1 VHESA
6 FAVEGMFCGGC
17 AATVERSLRRLPGVS
32 DVSVSFLTD
41 AAFVRHD
48 PERAPVAVL
57 VRRLA
62 DLGYPVRPV
71 GERDARTAQD
81 AFLRSHRI
89 RLAVAVGFGMWVMMA
104 TIARYATEL
113 PDARYAWWLGVA
125 SGVFSIPVLA
135 YSGAP
140 FMRLGWRG
148 LRMGVPGMESLILL
162 ATLAALG
169 ASLGTLASGGSAVWF
184 EVPVMLIVFQL
195 VARLG
200 DVGARRRAAD
210 AVRAVLD
217 RSPERAWRV
226 DGSAVSSVAVLELAS
241 GQTVESRAG
250 ERLPVDGTVLSGT
263 ALLDRALMSGES
275 LPVPVGPGDAV
286 LAGTTN
292 LDGVLRIR
300 VDAARGQRTLD
311 RLAATV
317 GRALNA
323 RSDLMRFVDRIA
335 GRLVPS
341 ILVAALVAFGV
352 ALAGGATL
360 AEATVRALA
369 TLVVSCPCA
378 LSLAVPM
385 VVAAGAASAARAG
398 IVLRDPAV
406 FERAHRIDTVLLD
419 KTGTLTRGQLEV
431 ARVAARDGHDGDAV
445 LALAVRVQGGSNHPL
460 AQAIRRHAVQ
470 RRGAA
475 TANVG
480 EAGGGEKVVASD
492 PLDGLRE
499 RAGAGVEGVLPDGR
513 AVLAGSA
520 RWLEEHG
527 VATASLAPVEPG
539 CSRVLV
545 ALDGTAIGAIEL
557 FDTVREDAVA
567 LLQALRARGLQPV
580 IASGDTPGAVE
591 GLAAPLGLEW
601 HAALRPDD
609 KHALIERL
617 QGEGRCVAFVGDG
630 LNDAPALAV
639 ADLGIATG
647 DASDLARSAAALSV
661 LHGGLA
667 NVDLALRLSADAARA
682 LRRNLAFA
690 LLYNA
695 VLIPA
700 AVLGYVHP
708 LLAVL
713 AMAVSTVSIGLSVL
727 PLVRVRASASGR
739 RAR

>member
-41 AAFVRHD
+41 AAFVSHD
-48 PERAPVAVL
+48 PERAPVATL
-57 VRRLA
+57 VQRLA

-113 PDARYAWWLGVA
+113 PDIRYAWWLGIA
-125 SGVFSIPVLA
+125 SGVFSIPVLV

-169 ASLGTLASGGSAVWF
+169 ASAGALAGGGSEVWF

-195 VARLG
+195 IARLG

-217 RSPERAWRV
+217 RSPERAWRI
-226 DGSAVSSVAVLELAS
+226 DGPAVNSVAVLELAS
-241 GQTVESRAG
+241 GETIESRAG

-275 LPVPVGPGDAV
+275 LPVPVGPGDTV

-292 LDGVLRIR
+292 LDGVLRVR
-300 VDAARGQRTLD
+300 VDAARGKRTLD

-335 GRLVPS
+335 GWLVPF
-341 ILVAALVAFGV
+341 IVVAALVAFGV
-352 ALAGGATL
+352 ALATGATL
-360 AEATVRALA
+360 AEAAVRALA

-385 VVAAGAASAARAG
+385 VVATGAAAAARAG

-431 ARVAARDGHDGDAV
+431 ARVVARDGHTAEAV
-445 LALAVRVQGGSNHPL
+445 LVLAVRVQSGSNHPL
-460 AQAIRRHAVQ
+460 AQAIRRHTVP
-470 RRGAA
+470 RRDGTDA
-475 TANVG
+475 
-480 EAGGGEKVVASD
+480 
-492 PLDGLRE
+492 LDGLRE

-513 AVLAGSA
+513 TVLAGSA

-527 VATASLAPVEPG
+527 VETSSVAPVEPG

-545 ALDGTAIGAIEL
+545 ALDGTAIGAVEL
-557 FDTVREDAVA
+557 FDTVREDAQA

-591 GLAAPLGLEW
+591 ALAVPLGLEW

-609 KHALIERL
+609 KHALVERL
-617 QGEGRCVAFVGDG
+617 QGDGRCVAFVGDG

-647 DASDLARSAAALSV
+647 EASDLARSAAALSV

-690 LLYNA
+690 LVYNA
-695 VLIPA
+695 LLIPA

-713 AMAVSTVSIGLSVL
+713 AMAVSTVSIGSSVL
-727 PLVRVRASASGR
+727 PLVRVRACAPV
-739 RAR
+739 

>member
-1 VHESA
+1 MHESA

-41 AAFVRHD
+41 AAFVSHD
-48 PERAPVAVL
+48 PERAPVATL
-57 VRRLA
+57 VQRLA

-113 PDARYAWWLGVA
+113 PDIRYAWWLGIA
-125 SGVFSIPVLA
+125 SGVFSIPVLV

-169 ASLGTLASGGSAVWF
+169 ASAGALAGGGSEVWF

-195 VARLG
+195 IARLG

-217 RSPERAWRV
+217 RSPERAWRI
-226 DGSAVSSVAVLELAS
+226 DGPAVNSVAVLELAS
-241 GQTVESRAG
+241 GETIESRAG

-275 LPVPVGPGDAV
+275 LPVPVGPGDTV

-292 LDGVLRIR
+292 LDGVLRVR
-300 VDAARGQRTLD
+300 VDAARGKRTLD

-335 GRLVPS
+335 GWLVPF
-341 ILVAALVAFGV
+341 IVVAALVAFGV
-352 ALAGGATL
+352 ALATGATL
-360 AEATVRALA
+360 AEAAVRALA

-385 VVAAGAASAARAG
+385 VVATGAAAAARAG

-431 ARVAARDGHDGDAV
+431 ARVVARDGHTAEAV
-445 LALAVRVQGGSNHPL
+445 LVLAVRVQSGSNHPL
-460 AQAIRRHAVQ
+460 AQAIRRHTVP
-470 RRGAA
+470 RRDGTDA
-475 TANVG
+475 
-480 EAGGGEKVVASD
+480 
-492 PLDGLRE
+492 LDGLRE

-513 AVLAGSA
+513 TVLAGSA

-527 VATASLAPVEPG
+527 VETSSVAPVEPG

-545 ALDGTAIGAIEL
+545 ALDGTAIGAVEL
-557 FDTVREDAVA
+557 FDTVREDAQA

-591 GLAAPLGLEW
+591 ALAVPLGLEW

-609 KHALIERL
+609 KHALVERL
-617 QGEGRCVAFVGDG
+617 QGDGRCVAFVGDG

-647 DASDLARSAAALSV
+647 EASDLARSAAALSV

-690 LLYNA
+690 LVYNA
-695 VLIPA
+695 LLIPA

-713 AMAVSTVSIGLSVL
+713 AMAVSTVSIGSSVL
-727 PLVRVRASASGR
+727 PLVRVRACAPV
-739 RAR
+739 